1 MADLYS
7 ISYLYLGTI
16 GFLSAF
22 LIGSLSSFVIYKLGY
37 AQGPEK
43 LPKKVLFPAIDR
55 HFPRDFEANP
65 EVSKNS
71 EGDEEES
78 SL

>member
-22 LIGSLSSFVIYKLGY
+22 LIGSLASLIVYKLGY

-55 HFPRDFEANP
+55 HFPRDFEEKP
-65 EVSKNS
+65 EVSENYK
-71 EGDEEES
+71 GKEEES